1 MTRHMFRNKFKLRE
15 LLVVGALL
23 LFIASLQGLN
33 LLNDYKRHNFR
44 VKTVLL
50 VYPDM
55 SAKDVE
61 KHLVQGG
68 YVARPA
74 SLKRAFRR
82 QKVAL
87 RLKPGRY
94 EILPHY
100 TSIYVARMLTHGWQ
114 SPAEL
119 TLSGTI
125 RTRASLA
132 SKISRQM
139 MADSASIDK
148 ALRDSSLLA
157 SLGFDTTNVFSLFI
171 PDTYEMDWTASVED
185 IFKKFRKEYI
195 SFWTNDKKGLAREQ
209 GLTPLQVSIL
219 ASIVN
224 GETRYEP
231 EMPSIAGVYLNRLH
245 SGMKLQAD
253 PTVAYCFGYKLNRI
267 LGIHIQVNSR
277 YNTYKYEGLPPGP
290 ICVPSKAAIEA
301 VLQPDTNGYMFFCA
315 SPAFDG
321 THLFATSFGEHS
333 RNARAFRRALDERNI
348 MK

>member
-1 MTRHMFRNKFKLRE
+1 MFRNKFKTKE
-15 LLVVGALL
+15 ILVVGALIL
-23 LFIASLQGLN
+23 LIAGMQGWN

-44 VKTVLL
+44 AKTVLL

-55 SAKDVE
+55 NAKDVE
-61 KHLVQGG
+61 KHLIQGG

-82 QKVAL
+82 QKVGL

-100 TSIYVARMLTHGWQ
+100 TSIHVARMLTHGWQ

-125 RTRASLA
+125 RSRASLA
-132 SKISRQM
+132 AKISRQM
-139 MADSASIDK
+139 MVDSASIDS
-148 ALRDSSLLA
+148 ALRNSALLA
-157 SLGFDTTNVFSLFI
+157 TFGFDTTNVFSLFI
-171 PDTYEMDWTASVED
+171 PDTYEINWTASVED
-185 IFKKFRKEYI
+185 IFKKFQKEYT
-195 SFWTNDKKGLAREQ
+195 SFWTDGKKELAKEQ

-253 PTVAYCFGYKLNRI
+253 PTVAYCYGYKLNRI
-267 LGIHIQVNSR
+267 LGIHTQCHSR
-277 YNTYKYEGLPPGP
+277 YNTYMYPGLPPGP
-290 ICVPSKAAIEA
+290 ICVPSKAALNA
-301 VLQPDTNGYMFFCA
+301 VLNPDTNGYMFFCA

-333 RNARAFRRALDERNI
+333 RNARAFQRALDARNI
-348 MK
+348 TK